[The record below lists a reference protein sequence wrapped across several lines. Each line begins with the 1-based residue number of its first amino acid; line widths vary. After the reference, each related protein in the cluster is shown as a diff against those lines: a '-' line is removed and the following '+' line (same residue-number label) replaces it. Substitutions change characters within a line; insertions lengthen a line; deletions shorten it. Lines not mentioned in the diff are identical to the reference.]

1 MTVGVLMRTSRIVR
15 TAAVALAA
23 VVWVAGCGPQTKKP
37 TIKEKAEAQWNG
49 ARASVMISLA
59 QDQYKAGNFEKARQT
74 VDDALKLVPE
84 SAPVRVLSAKLAIEQ
99 GQLELAD
106 RELAV
111 ARKSAPNDAEA
122 LYLSGVVCQ
131 RWKKLTEAHDYY
143 RAATEKAPT
152 ELAYLMAQSEM
163 LVTMDRADEA
173 LALLQAKVVY
183 FEHSA
188 GIRDAVARLL
198 MQKGRHREAIDLFRQ
213 ATILTPEELSF
224 KEGLGLALY
233 YAKQHKDA
241 AEVLDKLVKLET
253 YAERPDLLIAL
264 GESQLQTGRHRDARD
279 HLEAAARLQ
288 PGNAGVWLGLARAA
302 MEGGD
307 LKRAELAIKKSMAL
321 KPDAAESYLLLG
333 YLRLRQ
339 EKLHDS
345 LQAFTKASTIDRRD
359 SVSVCMVGFVFERLG
374 RNDAAMKCYAKAL
387 KLKPND
393 EMASQLMAGLD
404 LND

>member
-1 MTVGVLMRTSRIVR
+1 MRMKWIVP
-15 TAAVALAA
+15 ALAA
-23 VVWVAGCGPQTKKP
+23 AALAAGPGCADKTKKP

-59 QDQYKAGNFEKARQT
+59 QDQYKAGNFEKSRQT

-111 ARKSAPNDAEA
+111 ARRVAPDDAEA

-131 RWKKLTEAHDYY
+131 RWRKQQEAHDYY

-152 ELAYLMAQSEM
+152 EPAYLMAQSEM
-163 LVTMDRADEA
+163 LVTMDRSDEA
-173 LALLQAKVVY
+173 LAMLQAKVVY

-188 GIRDAVARLL
+188 GIRDAVARLM
-198 MQKGRHREAIDLFRQ
+198 MQKGRYREAVDLFRQ
-213 ATILTPEELSF
+213 ATILTPEEVSF

-233 YAKQHKDA
+233 YAKQYKAA
-241 AEVLDKLVKLET
+241 AEVLVQLVGMEA
-253 YAERPDLLIAL
+253 YENRPDLRIAL
-264 GESQLQTGRHRDARD
+264 GESQLQTGKPRDARENF
-279 HLEAAARLQ
+279 EAAARLQ
-288 PGNAGVWLGLARAA
+288 PGNAGVWLGLARSA
-302 MEGGD
+302 MELND
-307 LKRAELAIKKSMAL
+307 LRRAEHALKKAMAL
-321 KPDAAESYLLLG
+321 RPNAAESYLLLG

-345 LQAFTKASTIDRRD
+345 LQAFTKASTLDRRD
-359 SVSVCMVGFVFERLG
+359 SLAVCMVGFVFERLG

-393 EMASQLMAGLD
+393 EMAAQLMAGLD

>member
-1 MTVGVLMRTSRIVR
+1 MRMTWILP
-15 TAAVALAA
+15 AVAVATLA
-23 VVWVAGCGPQTKKP
+23 VAGCAKNEKQP
-37 TIKEKAEAQWNG
+37 TIKQKAEAQWNG
-49 ARASVMISLA
+49 ARATVMVSLA

-111 ARKSAPNDAEA
+111 ARKHAPTDAEA

-131 RWKKLTEAHDYY
+131 RWRKLPEAHEYY
-143 RAATEKAPT
+143 RAATEHAPT

-163 LVTMDRADEA
+163 LVTMDRGDEA
-173 LALLQAKVVY
+173 LAMLQSKVVY

-188 GIRDAVARLL
+188 GIRDAVARLM
-198 MQKGRHREAIDLFRQ
+198 MQKGRYKEAVDLFRQ
-213 ATILTPEELSF
+213 ATILTPEEVSF

-233 YAKQHKDA
+233 YAKQHKQA
-241 AEVLDKLVKLET
+241 AEVLVQLVTLEI
-253 YAERPDLLIAL
+253 YENRPDLRIAL
-264 GESQLQTGRHRDARD
+264 GESLLQTGKPREAREN
-279 HLEAAARLQ
+279 LEAAARLQ

-302 MEGGD
+302 MELND
-307 LKRAELAIKKSMAL
+307 LKRAEHALRKAMAL
-321 KPDAAESYLLLG
+321 RPNASESYLLLG
-333 YLRLRQ
+333 YLRLQQ

-345 LQAFTKASTIDRRD
+345 LQAFTKASTLDRRD
-359 SVSVCMVGFVFERLG
+359 SLAVCMVGFVFERLG

-387 KLKPND
+387 KLKPHD
-393 EMASQLMAGLD
+393 EMAAQLMAGLN

>member
-1 MTVGVLMRTSRIVR
+1 MRNNLFVP
-15 TAAVALAA
+15 TAAVLVAA
-23 VVWVAGCGPQTKKP
+23 MLSWGCAPKAKKP

-84 SAPVRVLSAKLAIEQ
+84 AAPVRVLSAKLAIEQ

-106 RELAV
+106 RELAI
-111 ARKSAPNDAEA
+111 ARKFAPDDAEA

-131 RWKKLTEAHDYY
+131 RWKKLQEAHDYY

-152 ELAYLMAQSEM
+152 ELAYLMAESEM
-163 LVTMDRADEA
+163 LVIMDRTDEA

-188 GIRDAVARLL
+188 GVRDAVARLM
-198 MQKGRHREAIDLFRQ
+198 MQKGRYREAIELFRQ
-213 ATILTPEELSF
+213 ATILTPEEPSF
-224 KEGLGLALY
+224 REGLGLAFY
-233 YAKQHKDA
+233 YAKQHKEAADVLEKLATLDA
-241 AEVLDKLVKLET
+241 

-264 GESQLQTGRHRDARD
+264 GESLLQTGKHREARP
-279 HLEAAARLQ
+279 HLETAARLQ
-288 PGNAGVWLGLARAA
+288 PGNPGVWLGLARAA
-302 MEGGD
+302 MEGDD
-307 LKRAELAIKKSMAL
+307 LKRAELALRKAIAL
-321 KPDAAESYLLLG
+321 EPDASESYLLLG

-393 EMASQLMAGLD
+393 EMAAQLMAGLD